1 MSRSCMRSLTVVE
14 GRMVGKGLSRG
25 VGRNG
30 FSKTSMG
37 VQWGGNGVGPFASSL
52 WIITSSLGVSLA
64 PFLN

>member
-1 MSRSCMRSLTVVE
+1 MRSLTVVE